1 MRIHLKYIR
10 AIFSLRLQYFTDSRT
25 VDNQRFAFGETNR
38 YVAQGIAFVF
48 NLGGR
53 PFTGAMTAP
62 NLFRSSMSFIKISLL
77 AVSMAAGCLMV
88 KGQVNPDATVGLAEV
103 HGMPRIIHYTKK
115 EFNSDPQFWAMCQDA
130 QGVLYFGNNDGVL
143 IYDGERWQKVTL
155 PNNSSVR
162 SLRTSK
168 KGEIYAGG
176 FNELGVIK
184 RDRYGKYYYESL
196 LDLLR
201 PEDRNLENIWQI
213 YEVQGYIVFRS
224 TRMLIAIANNKAI
237 TLPSSESF
245 RYCNVI
251 NDQLYVQDKEWIK
264 QVDLQSL
271 EFTDLIHQR
280 EINSEEI
287 VGLLPGLNKEGLLLI
302 TKKGSAYAIDPEK
315 RTAIF
320 RKRLIPENSSNLI
333 ICAIKSKQ
341 GTYYLGT
348 LSTKIMLLNES
359 GEHVTTSEAFQNL
372 QDNTVLN
379 LFESREGNI
388 WALLNNGLD
397 CIDVS
402 SPVTMVFDN
411 AAIFDVLSVDKTL
424 YLATNQGVFVSN
436 NANGDNYSRTS
447 FKKIEG
453 LEGQAWSLQYF
464 KGTVICSHDRGIFI
478 LTGKG
483 IQKIPGIT
491 GIWKIIEVNGRP
503 DDFLVCTYEGIYLL
517 HYDKAKGFVLQHR
530 IEGFRES
537 SRDILQSNE
546 PGIFWVCHGYKGVFR
561 IKLDESLTRTVSLEH
576 FKDQNGLPSPFN
588 INVFRW
594 KGETVF
600 TTNKGIFTFNA
611 NANRFEPHEL
621 LTTLF
626 GTDHNVRKLLQHGDK
641 TWFVHD
647 DEAGYFLTNDPK
659 PVLEKGLF
667 LNLKGTF
674 NQSMEC
680 IVPLSNKN
688 VLMGTITGLYAFD
701 LSYNSSEK
709 ALANM
714 LITKVSA
721 QEEQREVLGDL
732 ADTTSRLQLSNQ
744 TSSIRFD
751 FAAPDFQ
758 DQMNIQYSYRLEAV
772 DENWSEWQETPYKE
786 FSYLRSGRYAFHVK
800 ARSLL
805 GESSREAVYYFE
817 ILPAW
822 YQTVWAYIV
831 YSLLATFLVIT
842 VAGMVKRKINLEKQ
856 KTRDEEEKKRKVL
869 ELEIQQ
875 IKLKQEKEQMI
886 KDKAQLEEDVIHK
899 SKELANYT
907 MLLVKKRELLSDM
920 HDELKTLKDTVRS
933 DASKQIVRD
942 LIRKI
947 NANLQNEEHIQVFEA
962 NFERV
967 HHEFF
972 AQLKST
978 FADLTQ
984 KELQLCAFVRMN
996 LTNKEIASIL
1006 NISVRGVE
1014 TARYRLR
1021 KRLGMSHEQDMSA
1034 FLEKLYDSNEKSP
1047 DVPDDS
1053 SDPLNKTR

>member
-10 AIFSLRLQYFTDSRT
+10 AILGLRLQYFTNSRA
-25 VDNQRFAFGETNR
+25 VDNQRFAFYETNR

-48 NLGGR
+48 SLICR
-53 PFTGAMTAP
+53 SCTYLMAAP
-62 NLFRSSMSFIKISLL
+62 NAATSSNSVIKFFVL
-77 AVSMAAGCLMV
+77 AAFAMAGLPVESNAQQNTTG
-88 KGQVNPDATVGLAEV
+88 GLAEV

-115 EFNSDPQFWAMCQDA
+115 EFNSDPQFWAMCQDER
-130 QGVLYFGNNDGVL
+130 GVLYFGNNDGVL

-168 KGEIYAGG
+168 KGDIYAGG

-196 LDLLR
+196 LELLR

-251 NDQLYVQDKEWIK
+251 NDQLYVQDREWIK
-264 QVDLQSL
+264 QVDLRSL

-287 VGLLPGLNKEGLLLI
+287 VGLLPGLKKEGLLLI

-315 RTAIF
+315 RTATF

-402 SPVTMVFDN
+402 SPVSMVFDN
-411 AAIFDVLSVDKTL
+411 AAIFDVLPVGKTL

-436 NANGDNYSRTS
+436 SSNGDNYSRTS

-483 IQKIPGIT
+483 IQKIPDIT

-561 IKLDESLTRTVSLEH
+561 IKVDESLTRTVSLEH

-611 NANRFEPHEL
+611 TANRFEPHAL
-621 LTTLF
+621 LTSLF
-626 GTDHNVRKLLQHGDK
+626 GTEHNVRKLLQHGDK
-641 TWFVHD
+641 TWFVHN
-647 DEAGYFLTNDPK
+647 DEAGYFLTNDAK

-680 IVPLSNKN
+680 IVPLSNRN

-701 LSYNSSEK
+701 LSYNSSGKE
-709 ALANM
+709 LANM
-714 LITKVSA
+714 LFTNVSA
-721 QEEQREVLGDL
+721 QQEQEEVRGDL
-732 ADTTSRLQLSNQ
+732 TDTTSRLQLSNN

-758 DQMNIQYSYRLEAV
+758 DQMNIQYSYRLEGV
-772 DENWSEWQETPYKE
+772 DAGWSEWQETPYKE

-822 YQTVWAYIV
+822 YQTVWAYII
-831 YSLLATFLVIT
+831 YSLLATFIVIT

-978 FADLTQ
+978 FSDLTQ

-1034 FLEKLYDSNEKSP
+1034 FLEKLYASNEKSP

-1053 SDPLNKTR
+1053 SDLLDKTR

>member
-1 MRIHLKYIR
+1 MPSQNVLSLSASILKI
-10 AIFSLRLQYFTDSRT
+10 
-25 VDNQRFAFGETNR
+25 
-38 YVAQGIAFVF
+38 FVF
-48 NLGGR
+48 
-53 PFTGAMTAP
+53 A
-62 NLFRSSMSFIKISLL
+62 IVL
-77 AVSMAAGCLMV
+77 AVSCV
-88 KGQVNPDATVGLAEV
+88 VVNGQSQPPATVGLAEI

-176 FNELGVIK
+176 FNELGTIK

-196 LDLLR
+196 LELLR

-264 QVDLQSL
+264 QVDLRSL
-271 EFTDLIHQR
+271 EFTDLVHQR

-287 VGLLPGLNKEGLLLI
+287 VGLLPGLKKEGLLLI

-315 RTAIF
+315 RTATF

-402 SPVTMVFDN
+402 SPVSMLFDN
-411 AAIFDVLSVDKTL
+411 AAIFDVLPVGKTL
-424 YLATNQGVFVSN
+424 YVATNQGVFISN
-436 NANGDNYSRTS
+436 NPNGDNYSRTS
-447 FKKIEG
+447 FRKIEG

-464 KGTVICSHDRGIFI
+464 KGIVICSHDRGIFI
-478 LTGKG
+478 LTGNG
-483 IQKIPGIT
+483 IQKIPDIT
-491 GIWKIIEVNGRP
+491 GIWKIIEVNDRP
-503 DDFLVCTYEGIYLL
+503 DDFLVCTYEGLHLL

-561 IKLDESLTRTVSLEH
+561 IKVDESLARTVSLEH

-600 TTNKGIFTFNA
+600 TTNKGIFTFDA
-611 NANRFEPHEL
+611 TANRFEPHAL
-621 LTTLF
+621 LTSLF
-626 GTDHNVRKLLQHGDK
+626 GTEHNVRKLLQHGDK

-647 DEAGYFLTNDPK
+647 DEAGYFLTNEAK

-721 QEEQREVLGDL
+721 QEKQEEVLGDL
-732 ADTTSRLQLSNQ
+732 TNATLRLQLSNQ

-772 DENWSEWQETPYKE
+772 DANWSEWQETPYKE

-831 YSLLATFLVIT
+831 YSLLATFIVIT

-947 NANLQNEEHIQVFEA
+947 NTNLQNEEHIQVFEA

-978 FADLTQ
+978 FSDLTQ

-1034 FLEKLYDSNEKSP
+1034 FLEKLYASNEKSP
-1047 DVPDDS
+1047 DIPDDS
-1053 SDPLNKTR
+1053 SDLLNKTRS

>member
-10 AIFSLRLQYFTDSRT
+10 AIFGLRLQYFINSRA
-25 VDNQRFAFGETNR
+25 VDNQRFAFYETNR
-38 YVAQGIAFVF
+38 YVAQGMAFVF
-48 NLGGR
+48 SLICR
-53 PFTGAMTAP
+53 SCTYLMAAP
-62 NLFRSSMSFIKISLL
+62 NAATSSNSVIKFFVL
-77 AVSMAAGCLMV
+77 AAFAMAGLPVESNAQQNTTG
-88 KGQVNPDATVGLAEV
+88 GLAEV

-115 EFNSDPQFWAMCQDA
+115 EFNSDPQFWAMCQDER
-130 QGVLYFGNNDGVL
+130 GVLYFGNNDGVL

-168 KGEIYAGG
+168 KGDIYAGG

-196 LDLLR
+196 LELLR

-251 NDQLYVQDKEWIK
+251 NDQLYVQDREWIK
-264 QVDLQSL
+264 QVDLRSL
-271 EFTDLIHQR
+271 EFTDIIHQR

-287 VGLLPGLNKEGLLLI
+287 VGLLPGLKKEGLLLI

-315 RTAIF
+315 RTATF

-402 SPVTMVFDN
+402 SPVSMVFDN
-411 AAIFDVLSVDKTL
+411 AAIFDVLPVGKTL

-436 NANGDNYSRTS
+436 SSNGDNYSRTS

-483 IQKIPGIT
+483 IQKIPDIT

-561 IKLDESLTRTVSLEH
+561 IKVDESLTRTVSLEH

-611 NANRFEPHEL
+611 TANRFEPHAL
-621 LTTLF
+621 LTSLF
-626 GTDHNVRKLLQHGDK
+626 GTEHNVRKLLQHGDK
-641 TWFVHD
+641 TWFVHN
-647 DEAGYFLTNDPK
+647 DEAGYFLTNDAK

-680 IVPLSNKN
+680 IVPLSNRN

-701 LSYNSSEK
+701 LSYNSSGKE
-709 ALANM
+709 LANM
-714 LITKVSA
+714 LFTNVSA
-721 QEEQREVLGDL
+721 QQEQEEVRGDL
-732 ADTTSRLQLSNQ
+732 TDTTSRLQLSNN

-758 DQMNIQYSYRLEAV
+758 DQMNIQYSYRLEGV
-772 DENWSEWQETPYKE
+772 DAGWSEWQETPYKE

-822 YQTVWAYIV
+822 YQTVWAYII
-831 YSLLATFLVIT
+831 YSLLATFIVIT

-978 FADLTQ
+978 FSDLTQ

-1034 FLEKLYDSNEKSP
+1034 FLEKLYASNEKSP

-1053 SDPLNKTR
+1053 SDLLNKTR

>member
-10 AIFSLRLQYFTDSRT
+10 AIFGLRLQYFINSRA
-25 VDNQRFAFGETNR
+25 VDNQRFAFYETNR

-48 NLGGR
+48 SLICR
-53 PFTGAMTAP
+53 SCTYLMAAP
-62 NLFRSSMSFIKISLL
+62 NAATSSNSVIKFFVL
-77 AVSMAAGCLMV
+77 AAFAMAGL
-88 KGQVNPDATVGLAEV
+88 QVESNAQQNTTGGLAEV

-115 EFNSDPQFWAMCQDA
+115 EFNSDPQFWAMCQDER
-130 QGVLYFGNNDGVL
+130 GVLYFGNNDGVL

-168 KGEIYAGG
+168 KGDIYAGG

-196 LDLLR
+196 LELLR

-251 NDQLYVQDKEWIK
+251 NDQLYVQDREWIK
-264 QVDLQSL
+264 QVDLRSL

-287 VGLLPGLNKEGLLLI
+287 VGLLPGLKKEGLLLI

-315 RTAIF
+315 RTATF

-402 SPVTMVFDN
+402 SPVSMVFDN
-411 AAIFDVLSVDKTL
+411 AAIFDVLPVGKTL

-436 NANGDNYSRTS
+436 SSNGDNYSRTS

-483 IQKIPGIT
+483 IQKIPDIT

-561 IKLDESLTRTVSLEH
+561 IKVDESLTRTVSLEH

-611 NANRFEPHEL
+611 TANRFEPHAL
-621 LTTLF
+621 LTSLF
-626 GTDHNVRKLLQHGDK
+626 GTEHNVRKLLQHGDK
-641 TWFVHD
+641 TWFVHN
-647 DEAGYFLTNDPK
+647 DEAGYFLTNDAK

-680 IVPLSNKN
+680 IVPLSNRN

-701 LSYNSSEK
+701 LSYTSSGKE
-709 ALANM
+709 LANM
-714 LITKVSA
+714 LFTNVSA
-721 QEEQREVLGDL
+721 QQEQEEVRGDL
-732 ADTTSRLQLSNQ
+732 TDTTSRLQLSNN

-758 DQMNIQYSYRLEAV
+758 DQMNIQYSYRLEGV
-772 DENWSEWQETPYKE
+772 DAGWSEWQETPYKE

-822 YQTVWAYIV
+822 YQTVWAYII
-831 YSLLATFLVIT
+831 YSLLATFIVIT

-978 FADLTQ
+978 FSDLTQ

-1034 FLEKLYDSNEKSP
+1034 FLEKLYASNEKSP

-1053 SDPLNKTR
+1053 SDLLNKTR